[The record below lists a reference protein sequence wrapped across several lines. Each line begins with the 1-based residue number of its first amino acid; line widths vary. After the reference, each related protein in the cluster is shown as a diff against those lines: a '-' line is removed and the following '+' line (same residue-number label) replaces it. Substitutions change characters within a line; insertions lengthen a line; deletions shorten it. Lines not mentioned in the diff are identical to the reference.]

1 MRRDSVV
8 RLDSIGAEVRSI
20 GAEVRIDVHLDVGER
35 LGAGASASLAPA
47 LGPPRA
53 GRIVGG
59 RYELVRLLGRGS
71 MGAVWL
77 ANHVTLGERVALKLI
92 EPTAEGDTVEDAS
105 TTAARFRFEAQ
116 VAARLSRKTRHVV
129 RVTDHGQEGPL
140 PYLVMELL
148 EGQTLEKMLLGRGP
162 LGVAE
167 VSALVIQIARGLEA
181 AHAEGILH
189 RDLKPAN
196 VFLADGGEGRAVV
209 KLLDFGVARGHS
221 SQRLGAPFAT
231 ARGLIVGTPGYMSPE
246 QAAASEIDVRSDL
259 WSLAAIAYEA
269 LSGALP
275 VAGRDA
281 EEILS
286 NLRACR
292 TLPLRHHRP
301 DLPEALD
308 RFFERAF
315 SPRIEARPRS
325 CAELASDFEQAARHA
340 TPTATRRL
348 APAVTRRLEASPS
361 PARLRDRAG
370 TRRYDRIAAVALLAG
385 AGLFAT
391 WYASASSWRVRSAAR
406 DPAAAT
412 AMAVQAVATRSMPP
426 ESPSQPR
433 PTAEAAA
440 AALSQAET
448 PPPASPP
455 PKAAGRPAAGELGE
469 FKAYY

>member
-1 MRRDSVV
+1 
-8 RLDSIGAEVRSI
+8 
-20 GAEVRIDVHLDVGER
+20 
-35 LGAGASASLAPA
+35 
-47 LGPPRA
+47 
-53 GRIVGG
+53 
-59 RYELVRLLGRGS
+59 

-77 ANHVTLGERVALKLI
+77 ANHVTLGERVALKLM
-92 EPTAEGDTVEDAS
+92 EPTADGDTVEDAS

-148 EGQTLEKMLLGRGP
+148 EGQTLEKMLLCRGP

-275 VAGRDA
+275 VAGRDT
-281 EEILS
+281 EEVLS

-292 TLPLRHHRP
+292 TLPLRQHRP
-301 DLPEALD
+301 DLPEALE

-315 SPRIEARPRS
+315 APRIEARPRS
-325 CAELASDFEQAARHA
+325 CAELANDFEQAARHA
-340 TPTATRRL
+340 APPATRRL

-370 TRRYDRIAAVALLAG
+370 VRRYDRMAAVALLAG

-391 WYASASSWRVRSAAR
+391 WYASAISWRDRSALR

-412 AMAVQAVATRSMPP
+412 TAVARQAVAARSTPP
-426 ESPSQPR
+426 ETPPQPR
-433 PTAEAAA
+433 RATEEAAA
-440 AALSQAET
+440 TALSQTET
-448 PPPASPP
+448 PPPPSPA